1 MIKVFNV
8 IPLVIEKTDLA
19 VRGLVNIN
27 DSLIEDSEKTIEEL
41 ICRMKQMV
49 YEWEGI
55 QVDGFDI
62 SYAVKQG

>member
-1 MIKVFNV
+1 MIKGFNV
-8 IPLVIEKTDLA
+8 IPLIVEKTDKA

-27 DSLIEDSEKTIEEL
+27 DNLLEDSEKTIEEL
-41 ICRMKQMV
+41 VCRMKQMV

-62 SYAVKQG
+62 SYSAT

>member
-8 IPLVIEKTDLA
+8 IPLIVEKTDKA

-27 DSLIEDSEKTIEEL
+27 DNLLEDSEKTIEEL
-41 ICRMKQMV
+41 VCRMKQMV

-62 SYAVKQG
+62 SYSAT

>member
-1 MIKVFNV
+1 MIKGFNV
-8 IPLVIEKTDLA
+8 FPLLVEKTDQA

-27 DSLIEDSEKTIEEL
+27 DSLIEDTEKTIDEL
-41 ICRMKQMV
+41 ICRMKEMV

-62 SYAVKQG
+62 SYAKGV

>member
-8 IPLVIEKTDLA
+8 IPLVVQKTDKA

-27 DSLIEDSEKTIEEL
+27 DSLIEDTEKTIEEL
-41 ICRMKQMV
+41 ICRMKEMV